1 MSLKVKCFATIV
13 QDLNNEFTYPP
24 DGHIEIHSSFYYLTE
39 KDFLTTLTNFEKK
52 DEGSF
57 SFDIRIGEGSTER
70 SIQLETTKI
79 FTKYAYKNID
89 KNPIPLINQPINSKQ
104 DEKSDF
110 ISSRYWIFQKY
121 FFVTNRNY
129 SKSEL
134 REVKMKIHYIVKQF
148 EDEVKMISEELN
160 VIGIKY

>member
-1 MSLKVKCFATIV
+1 MSLKIKCFATIV
-13 QDLNNEFTYPP
+13 QDIKNESTYPP
-24 DGHIEIHSSFYYLTE
+24 DGHIEIHSSLYNLTE
-39 KDFLTTLTNFEKK
+39 KDFLTILTNFEKK

-57 SFDIRIGEGSTER
+57 SFDIFIGEGPTAR
-70 SIQLETTKI
+70 LIQLHTTEI

-110 ISSRYWIFQKY
+110 ISSRYWVFQKY

-160 VIGIKY
+160 VIGVKY